1 MALKTQRY
9 ELLVCVV
16 AKNGSFGFLKSSV
29 ITNMIYKALLILL
42 YLKVSFYYLNIDRA
56 SEWIF
61 L

>member
-29 ITNMIYKALLILL
+29 ITNMIYKALLI